1 MDLNKYVCELRKKKR
16 LSKKKF
22 AEKLSVKESL
32 VEKWEN
38 GTAKLTVNDVEK
50 ISESFNIDINELI
63 NSKELIGTIN
73 KSKRINV
80 IISIVMCSLL
90 IIVFVVSYLFIE
102 SMKYKSISIYSFSGS
117 SENFQFNNG
126 LVVLSRD
133 NKYIE
138 LSDFKIK
145 NKLNIKS
152 MTINVAF
159 NESIWAIK
167 EYDSLEYEN
176 VNKWLKNVE
185 FSEYDKE
192 GFVFGNKDK
201 SDSFSKYVTKFPY
214 DFKVEINYC
223 TQDDCNVEILDIT
236 TEKLNTKSKI
246 KK

>member
-1 MDLNKYVCELRKKKR
+1 MDLNKYLYDLRKKKR

-22 AEKLSVKESL
+22 AEKINVKESL
-32 VEKWEN
+32 IEKWEN
-38 GTAKLTVNDVEK
+38 GTKKPSVKNLKK
-50 ISESFNIDINELI
+50 ISEVFSIDINELVET
-63 NSKELIGTIN
+63 NNLIDAFN
-73 KSKRINV
+73 KCKITNIVYIVILIILSV
-80 IISIVMCSLL
+80 IILVIGG
-90 IIVFVVSYLFIE
+90 LFIK
-102 SMKYKSISIYSFSGS
+102 SIRYKNISIYSFTGS

-145 NKLNIKS
+145 NRLDIKS

-167 EYDSLEYEN
+167 EYDSEEYDT
-176 VNKWLKNVE
+176 VNKWLKTVE

-192 GFVFGNKDK
+192 GFVFENKDK

-223 TQDDCNVEILDIT
+223 TQNDCNVEILDIT
-236 TEKLNTKSKI
+236 SEKLNTNNKI
-246 KK
+246 KN